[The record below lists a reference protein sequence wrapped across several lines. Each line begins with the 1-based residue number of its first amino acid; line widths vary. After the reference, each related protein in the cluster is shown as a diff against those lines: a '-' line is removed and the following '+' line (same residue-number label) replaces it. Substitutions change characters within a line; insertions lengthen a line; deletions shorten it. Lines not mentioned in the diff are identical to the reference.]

1 MSQIEKNITSYCM
14 NNYGN
19 LVLSDP
25 PSPNPDETEWTSIL
39 KSRYPRFII
48 NENEDPPSRELYF
61 ISLENL
67 GSIHVDKGGKVIKS
81 TPREIVVKRIKDYL
95 TVWNGKVENAIM
107 KACSSTLV
115 FSPIIKY
122 YLNPLRRI
130 VATLLLTGRISNQ
143 EIKWLPNVERG
154 YQWILLLKTAHM
166 VEEYEN
172 GFKYGDMWAEF
183 YNKAN
188 AILNDPEDEYNII
201 FKDNL
206 TSLNRNSV
214 FEHLIMSYM
223 LEENFS
229 YIQDVMNLT
238 QMNTVINFNNAFYK
252 PCLESRKL
260 LSLKPNTVL
269 NYYNRTY
276 PKQKL
281 VTASSAIMDLVSI
294 GLLHLREGKL
304 HGNEDRFEKMLELN
318 PSAQLSL
325 PF

>member
-1 MSQIEKNITSYCM
+1 M

-25 PSPNPDETEWTSIL
+25 PSPNSDETEWISNL

-67 GSIHVDKGGKVIKS
+67 GSIHVDLEGKLLQS
-81 TPREIVVKRIKDYL
+81 TPRELVVKRIHDYL

-130 VATLLLTGRISNQ
+130 IATLLLEGRISNQ

-154 YQWILLLKTAHM
+154 YQWILLLKTAQM
-166 VEEYEN
+166 IEEYEN
-172 GFKYGDMWAEF
+172 GYKYGDMWTEF
-183 YNKAN
+183 YNEAN
-188 AILNDPEDEYNII
+188 AILNDPKNEYNII
-201 FKDNL
+201 FKANL
-206 TSLNRNSV
+206 QSLNVNSV

-223 LEENFS
+223 LKENFS

-269 NYYNRTY
+269 NYYNRAY
-276 PKQKL
+276 PEQKL
-281 VTASSAIMDLVSI
+281 VTVSSAIMDLVSI
-294 GLLHLREGKL
+294 GLLNLRDGTL
-304 HGNEDRFEKMLELN
+304 SGNEKRFEKMLELN

>member
-14 NNYGN
+14 SNYGN

-25 PSPNPDETEWTSIL
+25 PIPNSDETEWTSIL

-67 GSIHVDKGGKVIKS
+67 GSIHVDKDGKVINS

-201 FKDNL
+201 FKANL
-206 TSLNRNSV
+206 QSLNRNSV

-223 LEENFS
+223 LKENFS

-276 PKQKL
+276 PEQKL